1 VIFAPGPV
9 RRIERTLSVRELDRM
24 EVSTVYD
31 GETRVEPAE
40 PDARTYVNEGWRDVP
55 LEALRDGER
64 LCRVRQQ

>member
-1 VIFAPGPV
+1 
-9 RRIERTLSVRELDRM
+9 M